1 MIIRGACNTKEQQR
15 LIKDSPNLKDI
26 ITDIVDKETLD
37 AIKNSASKSF
47 DLFDMPDCKKGLQDQ
62 YIRDAF
68 CSIKIKNL
76 GLDSEWQFAKNVL
89 NAIDKD
95 SLQSLRRGGC
105 TVYEDSTDLVSKV

>member
-62 YIRDAF
+62 YIQDAF

-76 GLDSEWQFAKNVL
+76 GLDSEWQFAKNANFL
-89 NAIDKD
+89 QFAAFD
-95 SLQSLRRGGC
+95 SCFHMAKYQCLYTG
-105 TVYEDSTDLVSKV
+105 